1 MAHNVLSALATQL
14 SALGDRQKART
25 GIGLIFWALGFN
37 TGFGFGAV
45 ASLLRLQACRGS

>member
-1 MAHNVLSALATQL
+1 MAHNVLSTQL
-14 SALGDRQKART
+14 SALGDRQKARS
-25 GIGLIFWALGFN
+25 GIGLIFWASGFN